1 MKFIVSLAVL
11 NFAIPLTVAFR
22 WATYELGST
31 ITISIPGTCRFRL
44 GIKNTKGPLERRF
57 MIKASIVTGIAL
69 FIFLGLLFALPS
81 PYRFLVWIPYG
92 IFLPLGIGF
101 INKRQRDIQA
111 EEGGILP
118 GDSR

>member
-1 MKFIVSLAVL
+1 MLTGPQIGYLGGIIGSILGLAGGI
-11 NFAIPLTVAFR
+11 F
-22 WATYELGST
+22 GSYC
-31 ITISIPGTCRFRL
+31 S
-44 GIKNTKGPLERRF
+44 IKNTKGPLERRF

-69 FIFLGLLFALPS
+69 FIFLGLVFALPS
-81 PYRFLVWIPYG
+81 YYRFLVWIPYG

-101 INKRQRDIQA
+101 INKRQREIQA